1 VNSRRNPW
9 PPVRGEAP
17 ASAVFTRPRN
27 VVTMAVDATG
37 YLGGGLMRRIL
48 IVMSGCVF
56 ASVLVSLTA
65 LAAGAQTAP
74 HEQYASGDP
83 AQEESTTPEQSSD
96 TASLKATLADG
107 SPSQGSFTEGR
118 AGPNEPSLVDDTPP
132 SAAERSEP
140 VATAK
145 GRASG
150 KDVVRAAKRYIGTK
164 YRYATCSR
172 SRMSCTCLTK
182 KVFHKFGH
190 KLPMS
195 ESGQWKY
202 KRGHRVAKSKVR
214 PGDIVFFKEGGRKRG
229 ITHVGIYSGRGN
241 LVHASAYFG
250 KVVES
255 KMRYIKGYSGAKRL
269 RPK

>member
-1 VNSRRNPW
+1 
-9 PPVRGEAP
+9 
-17 ASAVFTRPRN
+17 
-27 VVTMAVDATG
+27 
-37 YLGGGLMRRIL
+37 MRRII
-48 IVMSGCVF
+48 IVVSGCVF
-56 ASVLVSLTA
+56 ASVLVSLAA
-65 LAAGAQTAP
+65 LSAGAQTAP
-74 HEQYASGDP
+74 QEQYASGDP
-83 AQEESTTPEQSSD
+83 TQQGSTTPDGSSD
-96 TASLKATLADG
+96 TASLKASSADDA
-107 SPSQGSFTEGR
+107 PSQGSFTDGR

-132 SAAERSEP
+132 SAAERREP
-140 VATAK
+140 LVTTQ
-145 GRASG
+145 GRASV

-182 KVFHKFGH
+182 MVFRKFGH

-202 KRGHRVAKSKVR
+202 KRGKKVAKSKVR

-269 RPK
+269 RPR

>member
-1 VNSRRNPW
+1 
-9 PPVRGEAP
+9 
-17 ASAVFTRPRN
+17 
-27 VVTMAVDATG
+27 
-37 YLGGGLMRRIL
+37 MRRIM
-48 IVMSGCVF
+48 IVMSGGVF
-56 ASVLVSLTA
+56 ASVLVSLAA
-65 LAAGAQTAP
+65 LAASAQTSSQP
-74 HEQYASGDP
+74 YAVEEP
-83 AQEESTTPEQSSD
+83 TQEESTTPEQSSD
-96 TASLKATLADG
+96 MAAREASLADG

-132 SAAERSEP
+132 SVAERSEP
-140 VATAK
+140 IVTAR

-164 YRYATCSR
+164 YGYATCSR

-182 KVFHKFGH
+182 MVFRKFGH

-202 KRGHRVAKSKVR
+202 KRGKKVAKSKLR

-229 ITHVGIYSGRGN
+229 ITHNGIYSGKGN

-255 KMRYIKGYSGAKRL
+255 KMKYIKGYSGAKRL
-269 RPK
+269 RLR

>member
-1 VNSRRNPW
+1 MVVSGL
-9 PPVRGEAP
+9 VR
-17 ASAVFTRPRN
+17 ASLRVSFAV
-27 VVTMAVDATG
+27 
-37 YLGGGLMRRIL
+37 L
-48 IVMSGCVF
+48 S
-56 ASVLVSLTA
+56 AS
-65 LAAGAQTAP
+65 AQTALSQ
-74 HEQYASGDP
+74 QYASGDP
-83 AQEESTTPEQSSD
+83 PQTESVEPQDGGSAASEPEASASD
-96 TASLKATLADG
+96 S
-107 SPSQGSFTEGR
+107 SPSQGSFTDGR

-132 SAAERSEP
+132 TAAERSEP
-140 VATAK
+140 IVTTAR

-150 KDVVRAAKRYIGTK
+150 KDVVRAAKRYIGTRC
-164 YRYATCSR
+164 RYATCTR

-182 KVFHKFGH
+182 MVFRKFGH

-202 KRGHRVAKSKVR
+202 KRAHRIAKSNLR

-255 KMRYIKGYSGAKRL
+255 KMKYIKGYSGAKRL
-269 RPK
+269 KPR